1 MDPDTPHP
9 TDGEPREPQPTPAVP
24 EETPERP
31 SGFPF
36 TLRGV
41 ASFAQ
46 SGWGRLFAWQLIVA
60 ISLGGSVLLVLAQ
73 HWAPVVDQAIREHM
87 PTETGLKDGR
97 LIWPN
102 DEPKV
107 FAQNSYLCL
116 AVDSEGTENHGQ
128 MADFQI
134 ELRRD
139 SWICRSILGYSKFQY
154 SKQDLP
160 LTRKQF
166 VPWWGSRRPFL
177 LLGSAVV
184 IGFLFW
190 LGWLGLGF
198 IGIWPAKI
206 ITYYADRESEFGKL
220 WRMSSAALLPTGV
233 LMTMGFLCYSMRL
246 LPMVGLLILFPLH
259 LILGG
264 EYLFFSTFLLPK
276 VVMNL
281 ANPFDGNPP
290 TNAEDEKLDGTEP
303 ANPFVADSE
312 ENG

>member
-60 ISLGGSVLLVLAQ
+60 ITLGGSVLLVLAQ

-102 DEPKV
+102 NQPKV
-107 FAQNSYLCL
+107 FARNSYLCL
-116 AVDSEGTENHGQ
+116 AVDSEGTGNHGQ
-128 MADFQI
+128 MADIQI

-139 SWICRSILGYSKFQY
+139 SWVCRSILGYSKFQY

-184 IGFLFW
+184 IGLLFW
-190 LGWLGLGF
+190 LGWLGLGL
-198 IGIWPAKI
+198 IGVWPAKI
-206 ITYYADRESEFGKL
+206 ITYYADRESGFGKL

-233 LMTMGFLCYSMRL
+233 LMAMGFLCYAMRL

-264 EYLFFSTFLLPK
+264 AYLFFSTFLLSK
-276 VVMNL
+276 VMVDP
-281 ANPFDGNPP
+281 ANPFDDNSPAN
-290 TNAEDEKLDGTEP
+290 TREKELGESDP

>member
-9 TDGEPREPQPTPAVP
+9 PDGEPREPQPTPAVP

-46 SGWGRLFAWQLIVA
+46 SGWDRLFAWQLIVA
-60 ISLGGSVLLVLAQ
+60 ITLGGSVLLVLAQ

-102 DEPKV
+102 NQPKV
-107 FAQNSYLCL
+107 FARNSYLCL
-116 AVDSEGTENHGQ
+116 AVDPEGTGNHGQ
-128 MADFQI
+128 MADIQI
-134 ELRRD
+134 ELQRD

-184 IGFLFW
+184 IGLLFW
-190 LGWLGLGF
+190 LGWLGLGL

-206 ITYYADRESEFGKL
+206 ITYYADRESGFGKL

-233 LMTMGFLCYSMRL
+233 LMAMGFLCYAMRL

-264 EYLFFSTFLLPK
+264 AYLFFSTFLLPK
-276 VVMNL
+276 VMVDP
-281 ANPFDGNPP
+281 ANPFDDNSPANTRGKELGEP
-290 TNAEDEKLDGTEP
+290 DP

>member
-1 MDPDTPHP
+1 MDPDTPHLP
-9 TDGEPREPQPTPAVP
+9 DGEPREPQPTPAVP

-60 ISLGGSVLLVLAQ
+60 ITLGGSVLLVLAQ

-102 DEPKV
+102 NQPKV
-107 FAQNSYLCL
+107 FARNSYLCL
-116 AVDSEGTENHGQ
+116 AVDPEGTGNHGQ
-128 MADFQI
+128 MADIQI
-134 ELRRD
+134 ELQRD

-184 IGFLFW
+184 IGLLFW
-190 LGWLGLGF
+190 LGWLGLGL
-198 IGIWPAKI
+198 IGVWPAKI
-206 ITYYADRESEFGKL
+206 ITYYADRESGFGKL

-233 LMTMGFLCYSMRL
+233 LMAMGFLCYAMRL

-264 EYLFFSTFLLPK
+264 AYLFFSTFLLSK
-276 VVMNL
+276 VMVDP
-281 ANPFDGNPP
+281 ANPFDDNSPANTRGKELGEP
-290 TNAEDEKLDGTEP
+290 DP

>member
-9 TDGEPREPQPTPAVP
+9 PDGKTREPQPTPTVP

-36 TLRGV
+36 TFRDV

-46 SGWGRLFAWQLIVA
+46 TGWGRLFAWQLIVA
-60 ISLGGSVLLVLAQ
+60 ITLSGSVLLVLAQ
-73 HWAPVVDQAIREHM
+73 HWAPVMDQAIREHM

-107 FAQNSYLCL
+107 LAQNSYLCL
-116 AVDSEGTENHGQ
+116 AVDYEGTGNHGQ
-128 MADFQI
+128 MADAQI

-139 SWICRSILGYSKFQY
+139 NWVCRSILGYSKFQY
-154 SKQDLP
+154 SKQN
-160 LTRKQF
+160 LTLKRKQF

-184 IGFLFW
+184 TGFLFW
-190 LGWLGLGF
+190 LGWLGLGL

-206 ITYYADRESEFGKL
+206 IAYYTDRESGFVKL
-220 WRMSSAALLPTGV
+220 WKMSSATLLPTGV
-233 LMTMGFLCYSMRL
+233 LMAMGFLCYSIQL
-246 LPMVGLLILFPLH
+246 LPMAGLLILFPLH
-259 LILGG
+259 LFLGG
-264 EYLFFSTFLLPK
+264 AYLFFSTFLLPK
-276 VVMNL
+276 IVL
-281 ANPFDGNPP
+281 DPANPFD
-290 TNAEDEKLDGTEP
+290 DDSP
-303 ANPFVADSE
+303 ANTEDGLKDSDPANSFVLNSE